1 MRTVPASS
9 EYVHLIVMTAIL
21 PLIGPDIAR
30 KELIGRFRNGG
41 VAWTQQ
47 PEDVF
52 DHDFPSSAT
61 GKAVPYGIYDLQAKT
76 GWVGLGLSSD
86 TPCFAVD
93 CLAAWW
99 AATGSRRYPGAT
111 QLLLL
116 ADSGGSNGYHPRAWK
131 YYLQHTLC
139 NPFQLT
145 VTVAHYPSGCSK
157 FNPIKH
163 RLFSE
168 ISKNWSGVPLETVEL
183 ILNYIR
189 TTKTKTGLRVRAE
202 LMPNEYRTGFKVGKQ
217 QMDALTLTRDATLPQ
232 LNYTISPNSI

>member
-1 MRTVPASS
+1 
-9 EYVHLIVMTAIL
+9 MTAIL

-41 VAWTQQ
+41 VAWTRQ

-61 GKAVPYGIYDLQAKT
+61 GKAVPYGIYDLQANT

-99 AATGSRRYPGAT
+99 AATASRRYPGAT

-116 ADSGGSNGYHPRAWK
+116 ADSGGSNGYRPRAWK

-145 VTVAHYPSGCSK
+145 VTVAHYSSGCSK
-157 FNPIKH
+157 FNPIEH

-183 ILNYIR
+183 ILNYVR